1 MRNLPAAEEFGDT
14 PVSARTQDSTGT
26 ATRGHVCECPGT
38 RPHWDPLAGMVPS
51 LPPPSYGDTS
61 SCLCRVLGGL
71 GVETLFVFLGDPVS
85 EDLEGSKNLEGQRRT
100 CKGYPGE
107 AGGFG
112 VFVLLLRMFGDRV
125 LASNSLQSCKFL
137 ISSASAS

>member
-38 RPHWDPLAGMVPS
+38 RLHWDPLAGMVPS

-61 SCLCRVLGGL
+61 SFLSAGCLAGLGLRLCLCSW
-71 GVETLFVFLGDPVS
+71 ET
-85 EDLEGSKNLEGQRRT
+85 Q
-100 CKGYPGE
+100 
-107 AGGFG
+107 
-112 VFVLLLRMFGDRV
+112 
-125 LASNSLQSCKFL
+125 
-137 ISSASAS
+137 